1 MTNEECWH
9 VGAGNAHLGQDHPCS
24 PAGGHVI
31 TLDGNPGA
39 IEMRNEMDDEAYSG
53 DWSAVTDISVAA
65 MLGVVPE
72 LRAAPPGVVAPD
84 LRPHYLLE
92 SS

>member
-1 MTNEECWH
+1 MNNESRARRA
-9 VGAGNAHLGQDHPCS
+9 AGNTFPGPDPPS
-24 PAGGHVI
+24 GPAGGQVI
-31 TLDGNPGA
+31 TPAGNPGV

-53 DWSAVTDISVAA
+53 DWSAVTEISVAA

-72 LRAAPPGVVAPD
+72 LCAAPPGVVMPD

>member
-1 MTNEECWH
+1 MPSKTNS
-9 VGAGNAHLGQDHPCS
+9 GSLAGNAHLGPDRPS
-24 PAGGHVI
+24 RAAGGHAI
-31 TLDGNPGA
+31 TLDGNPGV

-72 LRAAPPGVVAPD
+72 LYAAPPGVVMPD

>member
-1 MTNEECWH
+1 MNVVSAAFYHNLPMPTWLSASQSSLS
-9 VGAGNAHLGQDHPCS
+9 VL
-24 PAGGHVI
+24 
-31 TLDGNPGA
+31 
-39 IEMRNEMDDEAYSG
+39 EMRNEIGNEAYSG
-53 DWSAVTDISVAA
+53 DWSAVTSVAA

-72 LRAAPPGVVAPD
+72 LCAAPPGVVMPD

>member
-1 MTNEECWH
+1 MTDEECRH
-9 VGAGNAHLGQDHPCS
+9 AGAGNTHPGQDHPS
-24 PAGGHVI
+24 SAAGGQVI
-31 TLDGNPGA
+31 ALDGNPGVV
-39 IEMRNEMDDEAYSG
+39 ETRNEMDDEAYSG

-72 LRAAPPGVVAPD
+72 LCAAPPGVVMPD